1 MPHKG
6 IKMKRSKIPDK
17 ERFHYCM
24 PMEISEWEFYGIKS
38 RAPGMATA
46 YSDSSYFKKRSRAL
60 IKKIKK
66 RINDIVTNDEIF
78 RLMLFRDLKILDREF
93 REVTPSSHNEIDII
107 GYFFYLVAHL
117 LGWAHFEGK
126 FFRIPIYY
134 QTREQQEE
142 DLRKSSNLKIQT
154 GLYEVYK
161 KRQLIK
167 KLLSEGD
174 SYPTVASIM
183 GMTVINVKH
192 LERNDH
198 IDYLYHREF
207 EGKEEE

>member
-1 MPHKG
+1 
-6 IKMKRSKIPDK
+6 MKRSKIPDK

-183 GMTVINVKH
+183 GMT
-192 LERNDH
+192 
-198 IDYLYHREF
+198 
-207 EGKEEE
+207 